1 MPDSYEVALT
11 HEISSCES
19 IIRDLK
25 SLKPVWVGV
34 NDDDN
39 DTDAKIAALIKKY
52 EEYKSDADKELY
64 G

>member
-1 MPDSYEVALT
+1 MTDSYEVAFM

-52 EEYKSDADKELY
+52 EEHKSYAEREL

>member
-1 MPDSYEVALT
+1 MDCCGMEKMIVYEEVI
-11 HEISSCES
+11 E
-19 IIRDLK
+19 DLK

-39 DTDAKIAALIKKY
+39 DTDARIEALIKKY
-52 EEYKSDADKELY
+52 EKNKLNADKELW

>member
-1 MPDSYEVALT
+1 MTDSYEVALM
-11 HEISSCES
+11 HDISSYEDF
-19 IIRDLK
+19 IRDLK

-39 DTDAKIAALIKKY
+39 DTDAKIKALIKKY
-52 EEYKSDADKELY
+52 EENKSYAEREL

>member
-1 MPDSYEVALT
+1 MDGYDTAALAR
-11 HEISSCES
+11 ISSCES

-52 EEYKSDADKELY
+52 EENKSYAEREL